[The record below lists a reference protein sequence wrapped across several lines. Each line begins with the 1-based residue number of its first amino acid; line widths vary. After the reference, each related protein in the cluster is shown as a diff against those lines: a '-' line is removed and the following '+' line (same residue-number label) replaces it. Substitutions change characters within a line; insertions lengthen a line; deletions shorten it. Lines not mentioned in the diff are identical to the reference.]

1 MGLCTGPKPGGP
13 VSPFKTQPMCEPSPA
28 VYEVHGVL
36 RLNPHPLPFAGG
48 RAAVIRTL
56 AGGVTREVRRRLA
69 AGGKGAREPGTGRDH
84 QPVAAFA
91 VSRGGITLR
100 QGEGEGERAGAC
112 ARPEDP
118 SRERGTRAAG
128 GATLS
133 PIAPHEQAGHSP
145 TDTNPHV
152 RRLVSECPP
161 LVLLFCSCRLTCFFF
176 QSEFAQH
183 LPNVY

>member
-91 VSRGGITLR
+91 VSRGGISLR
-100 QGEGEGERAGAC
+100 QGEAGSGPGRARDRRTQVGSGEHGRPA
-112 ARPEDP
+112 ARLFLRSPP
-118 SRERGTRAAG
+118 TSRQATVPRTPTHTSG
-128 GATLS
+128 G
-133 PIAPHEQAGHSP
+133 
-145 TDTNPHV
+145 
-152 RRLVSECPP
+152 
-161 LVLLFCSCRLTCFFF
+161 
-176 QSEFAQH
+176 
-183 LPNVY
+183 

>member
-36 RLNPHPLPFAGG
+36 RLNPTPPLRRPAG
-48 RAAVIRTL
+48 RAAVLRTL

-91 VSRGGITLR
+91 VSRGGIPLR
-100 QGEGEGERAGAC
+100 QGEGERAGAC
-112 ARPEDP
+112 VQPEDP
-118 SRERGTRAAG
+118 SRERRTRAAD

-133 PIAPHEQAGHSP
+133 PIAPHEQEGNNP
-145 TDTNPHV
+145 TDTNTS
-152 RRLVSECPP
+152 VSAP
-161 LVLLFCSCRLTCFFF
+161 LLCS
-176 QSEFAQH
+176 SSAG
-183 LPNVY
+183 